1 MTIYSVAMKNYTMRA
16 RETIYNFK
24 TTAEREEFIK
34 TLSKE
39 DQEAADQVNRGTEFQ
54 VLGTTYEY

>member
-34 TLSKE
+34 TLSSK
-39 DQEAADQVNRGTEFQ
+39 VIYR
-54 VLGTTYEY
+54 TYELHI